1 MAANNTLHYEEI
13 VKAQTRNTVLLAAVT
28 KERGHVVTGG
38 ERDLFLAQLETDTTA
53 RLANDGTR
61 VTHYDTFETN

>member
-1 MAANNTLHYEEI
+1 MAANNTLHYQDIEG
-13 VKAQTRNTVLLAAVT
+13 AQTRDTEVLARVT

-38 ERDLFLAQLETDTTA
+38 ERDLFLAQLETDLTA

-61 VTHYDTFETN
+61 LTHYDTFETN